1 MKKKPLKQQAL
12 DVLNVNKGRWRK
24 IESQT
29 GLDYNWIS
37 KFAQGRISDPGVS
50 KVEKLIE
57 WSVKN
62 GAHE

>member
-1 MKKKPLKQQAL
+1 MKKKTLKQQAL
-12 DVLNVNKGRWRK
+12 DVLQTNKGKWRK

-37 KFAQGRISDPGVS
+37 KFAQGHIADPGVS

-57 WSVKN
+57 WS
-62 GAHE
+62 ARQ